1 MAIDVTTRDFQEA
14 VIEASRQIPVIV
26 DFWAPWCAPCRALG
40 PVLEK
45 LEADYQGRFT
55 LARVDSDENQALAS
69 QYGVRGIPNVKA
81 FVDGEVVDEFAGAL
95 PEPAVREFLDR
106 VIPSPAEELR
116 IAALALYRTNGDA
129 AQALDRLE
137 QALVLEPQN
146 PRVLAD
152 AAALMI
158 DVGRY
163 DDAKGVLDRL
173 PPLAQMDEPIAALR
187 AHIGFAT
194 ACADAPQCAL
204 LEARIRQEPADLE
217 ARLKLAYRCAA
228 ENDYPGALEQLLEI
242 VRRDRAFRDDVGRK
256 TMLEVFAVLGNRGEL
271 VAEYRRRLAS
281 AMY

>member
-106 VIPSPAEELR
+106 VIPSQAEELR

-173 PPLAQMDEPIAALR
+173 PPLAQMDEPIAALLR
-187 AHIGFAT
+187 AG
-194 ACADAPQCAL
+194 PRR
-204 LEARIRQEPADLE
+204 ARGLRRSLRTM
-217 ARLKLAYRCAA
+217 ARA
-228 ENDYPGALEQLLEI
+228 E
-242 VRRDRAFRDDVGRK
+242 R
-256 TMLEVFAVLGNRGEL
+256 
-271 VAEYRRRLAS
+271 AS
-281 AMY
+281 ACGGRPSVGPASLARRGRVMRTTKDERTHG